1 MFKIYLLT
9 IEVVSGMAFRDIR
22 DDMRKSQ
29 RIFHNVINERE
40 LDIQHSDIISK
51 SNALKPN
58 INKINHLKIVAPS
71 ASPHLVKTPIKVQN
85 CRIL

>member
-1 MFKIYLLT
+1 
-9 IEVVSGMAFRDIR
+9 MAFRDIR

-29 RIFHNVINERE
+29 RIFHNVINER
-40 LDIQHSDIISK
+40 DIQHSDIISK

-71 ASPHLVKTPIKVQN
+71 ASPHLTKTPIKVQN